1 MDREQFRT
9 WLNEFLPPL
18 YSKDFKPLTAPIDVS
33 SMTKDDLQ
41 AGKSHLIGVAFSRAM
56 AMADIMKMLP
66 PDDPRAPVLARL
78 ATINGWSGFQALT
91 AAGYYGSHWLATY
104 AVLCTRSI
112 LAAEANQP
120 APHASK

>member
-1 MDREQFRT
+1 
-9 WLNEFLPPL
+9 
-18 YSKDFKPLTAPIDVS
+18 VS